1 MYLILVQ
8 ELVRPERNM
17 LTVSFADIETFALI
31 CYSSFID
38 EHCVCCVFRFRVD
51 GEAKYLTLVQ
61 ELVRPERNT
70 LTVSFA
76 DLETFNQQLT
86 TTILEE
92 YYR

>member
-1 MYLILVQ
+1 
-8 ELVRPERNM
+8 M
-17 LTVSFADIETFALI
+17 LLVSFAYFLI
-31 CYSSFID
+31 I
-38 EHCVCCVFRFRVD
+38 RFHVD
-51 GEAKYLTLVQ
+51 GEAKYLPLVQ

-76 DLETFNQQLT
+76 DVQTYNQQLS